1 MRSLG
6 ICLFCDDTRIF
17 TCRWAALTSWQIVQ
31 ESPLLFRLRVQFLL
45 LYLGSVDFSYYL
57 QWSSEA
63 FFFFFFLK
71 HLSEY
76 SRLVVEGELGKF
88 LPQWPY
94 LLRRDSHDFLTFTCS
109 SFKSHFEHH
118 LLNTISW
125 SFSHYVFFLEPYL
138 KTLAFIFLTAFII

>member
-1 MRSLG
+1 MRFLG

-17 TCRWAALTSWQIVQ
+17 TCRWAALTSCQIVQ
-31 ESPLLFRLRVQFLL
+31 ESPLLFRLRIQFLL

-57 QWSSEA
+57 QWNSEG
-63 FFFFFFLK
+63 FFFFFK
-71 HLSEY
+71 HLSEC

-94 LLRRDSHDFLTFTCS
+94 LLRDSHDFLTFICS

-118 LLNTISW
+118 LLNTIS
-125 SFSHYVFFLEPYL
+125 SPFSHYVFFLEPYL